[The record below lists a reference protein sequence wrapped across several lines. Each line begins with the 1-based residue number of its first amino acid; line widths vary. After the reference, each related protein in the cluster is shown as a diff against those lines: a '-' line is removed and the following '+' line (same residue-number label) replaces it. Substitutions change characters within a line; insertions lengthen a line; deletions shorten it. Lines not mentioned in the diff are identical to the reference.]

1 MIWCIIFSNNSWMQ
15 TLHLCLRA
23 WTTVTLGWSVKYLT
37 FPCCWFIVFTILPKY
52 YYYSYK
58 FSQIIYAVILFTTPF
73 VVYLSIWMDVIF
85 HSHRYRSKTL
95 LDNYASDKEPFC
107 NHLWSSFHYN
117 YIYMSYDILCHGVKP
132 LCFLYNACTFKK
144 FNIFSLRLF
153 DIQEIH
159 WDCTFPMRYYIFE
172 PDSKLLYSYRE
183 LN

>member
-52 YYYSYK
+52 HYYTYK

-95 LDNYASDKEPFC
+95 LDNMPVTR
-107 NHLWSSFHYN
+107 NHFATIYGPVSTIII
-117 YIYMSYDILCHGVKP
+117 YIYVIWYTMPWSKTTL
-132 LCFLYNACTFKK
+132 
-144 FNIFSLRLF
+144 LF
-153 DIQEIH
+153 VQ
-159 WDCTFPMRYYIFE
+159 CMY
-172 PDSKLLYSYRE
+172 L
-183 LN
+183 

>member
-1 MIWCIIFSNNSWMQ
+1 MLWCIIFSNNSWMQ

-37 FPCCWFIVFTILPKY
+37 FQCCWFIVFTILPKY
-52 YYYSYK
+52 YYYTYK

-117 YIYMSYDILCHGVKP
+117 YIYICHM
-132 LCFLYNACTFKK
+132 
-144 FNIFSLRLF
+144 I
-153 DIQEIH
+153 
-159 WDCTFPMRYYIFE
+159 YYAME
-172 PDSKLLYSYRE
+172 
-183 LN
+183 